1 MKKFAITT
9 AAVLLGLAPW
19 AQADE
24 PAKTETPACK
34 CCCKNSNCKSPC
46 AKTDKGIQCGEQAW
60 LDIETVTLEAAN
72 GDPIAQY
79 TIAWLTD
86 NGTNNVPQDPEKAKE
101 MYTKAV
107 PGLEKAAAD
116 GDASACCA
124 LANMY
129 ANGKGVEKD
138 EAKAKEMMNRC
149 KELMKAQK
157 EKSDKAEAPS
167 ADGQKM

>member
-1 MKKFAITT
+1 MKKFALLSLVALSG
-9 AAVLLGLAPW
+9 AAAYG
-19 AQADE
+19 ADE
-24 PAKTETPACK
+24 NTTTPAPADNTQA
-34 CCCKNSNCKSPC
+34 CCANNAQDCDEEC
-46 AKTDKGIQCGEQAW
+46 W
-60 LDIETVTLEAAN
+60 LDVETITIEAAN

-86 NGTNNVPQDPEKAKE
+86 TGMNNVPQDPDKAKE
-101 MYTKAV
+101 MYSKAV

-129 ANGKGVEKD
+129 ATGKGVEKD

-149 KELMKAQK
+149 KELMKVQK
-157 EKSDKAEAPS
+157 EKSDKAETPS